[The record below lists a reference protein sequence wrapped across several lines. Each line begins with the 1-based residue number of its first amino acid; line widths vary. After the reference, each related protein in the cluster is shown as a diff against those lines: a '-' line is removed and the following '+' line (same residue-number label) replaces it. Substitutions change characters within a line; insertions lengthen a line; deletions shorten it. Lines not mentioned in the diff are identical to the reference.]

1 MSTNDG
7 ALAVTGLSVGFDT
20 RDGHIN
26 MIDDVSLALRRG
38 KTLALV
44 GESGCGK
51 SLLTLALMGLV
62 DRPGRVTGGE
72 LEFGEHRYGLP
83 EQTSI
88 ATLRGARAA
97 MVFQEPMSALNPVL
111 TVGAQIQE
119 SLLLHTGLRDEEAKA
134 RALSWLARVGLPDP
148 ERAHEAYP
156 HQLSGGMKQRVMIAM
171 ALAGEPEV
179 LLADEPTT
187 ALDATVQGQILK
199 LLRDL
204 QREQQ
209 LAMLLVTHDLG
220 LVLTL

>member
-156 HQLSGGMKQRVMIAM
+156 HQLSGGMYYRC
-171 ALAGEPEV
+171 
-179 LLADEPTT
+179 
-187 ALDATVQGQILK
+187 
-199 LLRDL
+199 RWW
-204 QREQQ
+204 R
-209 LAMLLVTHDLG
+209 
-220 LVLTL
+220 